1 MKIKKFV
8 IVKRR
13 KVVFT
18 ARDHTTPLF
27 VLREIKRTIR
37 IRRIPLVERLITQQ
51 RVTCKTN

>member
-37 IRRIPLVERLITQQ
+37 IRRIPIVERLITQ
-51 RVTCKTN
+51 